1 MTNGKSLCIPLLLCA
16 FANFAARAEEEKKL
30 PEQTAKA
37 IALVDAFVK
46 GDYDA
51 AGKDFDATMQ
61 KVLPSDKRKALW
73 EKLIDQVGAFQK
85 RAGTRVG
92 RAAQYDIVLVTC
104 RFKKTTL
111 DVRVVFDSDKR
122 VTGLQFRPAQGMYE
136 FKPPPY
142 AKPESYREEKIAV
155 GSGEWALPGT
165 LTLPTGEGPFPA
177 AVLVHGSGPQD
188 RDETIGPNKPFRDL
202 AWGLASQGIAVLR
215 YEKRTREHAA
225 RMAALKETLTF
236 KEETVD
242 DAVAAVSAL
251 RACKQIDAKR
261 LFAIGHSLGAMAAP
275 RIGERD
281 PEIAGLVLLAANARP
296 LEDLIV
302 EQITYLVSLN
312 GKITDADR
320 ERLDELKKQAARVKD
335 AKLSADTPTSEL
347 PLGAPAA
354 YWLALRAY
362 NQTATAARLKQRI
375 FVAQGERDYQV
386 TMDDFAEWKKA
397 LASRRNATL
406 RSYPKLNHLFM
417 EGEGKSKP
425 AEYDKADHVAREL
438 VNDLAGWI
446 KNQK

>member
-1 MTNGKSLCIPLLLCA
+1 MTNEKSLCIPLLLCA
-16 FANFAARAEEEKKL
+16 FLNSVARAEEQKL
-30 PEQTAKA
+30 SEQTAEA

-46 GDYDA
+46 GEYDA

-61 KVLPSDKRKALW
+61 KVLPSDKRKELW
-73 EKLIDQVGAFQK
+73 EKLIDQAGAFQK
-85 RAGTRVG
+85 RTGTRIG
-92 RAAQYDIVLVTC
+92 KAGKYDIVLVTC
-104 RFKKTTL
+104 QFKKTTL

-122 VTGLQFRPAQGMYE
+122 VTGLQFRPAQSGYE

-142 AKPESYREEKIAV
+142 AKPESYREEKIVV

-165 LTLPTGEGPFPA
+165 LTLPKGEGPFPA
-177 AVLVHGSGPQD
+177 VVLVHGSGPQD

-202 AWGLASQGIAVLR
+202 AWGLASQGVAVLR

-225 RMAALKETLTF
+225 RMAALKATLTF
-236 KEETVD
+236 NEETVE
-242 DAVAAVSAL
+242 DAVAAVAVL
-251 RACKQIDAKR
+251 RARKQIDPKR

-302 EQITYLVSLN
+302 EQITYITSLN
-312 GKITDADR
+312 GKLSDGDR
-320 ERLDELKKQAARVKD
+320 EELDQLKKQAARVKD
-335 AKLSADTPTSEL
+335 GKLSTDTPASKL
-347 PLGAPAA
+347 PLGVPAA

-362 NQTATAARLKQRI
+362 NQTATAARLKQRL

-386 TMDDFAEWKKA
+386 TMDDFAEWKNA

-425 AEYDKADHVAREL
+425 TEYDKAGHVASEL
-438 VNDLAGWI
+438 VNDLADWI
-446 KNQK
+446 KNRQ